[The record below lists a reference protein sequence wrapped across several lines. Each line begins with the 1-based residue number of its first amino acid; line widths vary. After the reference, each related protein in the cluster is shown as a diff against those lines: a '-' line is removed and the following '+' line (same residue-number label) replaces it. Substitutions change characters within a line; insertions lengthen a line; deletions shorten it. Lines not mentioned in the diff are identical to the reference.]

1 MRISD
6 WSSDVCSS
14 DLAERAIRLFDR
26 LWCQCHSAGV
36 RSHTAPRKTHR
47 IAKDAGGGCRALQRR
62 GRIADRMPARRCP
75 SATEPHLSQ
84 IVSSMKDHVAT
95 GGFAFAGRGDDY
107 AIYATVDGE
116 IGDWRGG
123 A

>member
-47 IAKDAGGGCRALQRR
+47 IAKDAGGGCRALPRR

-75 SATEPHLSQ
+75 SAPEPQLSQ
-84 IVSSMKDHVAT
+84 IVSSMKDPVAT
-95 GGFAFAGRGDDY
+95 GGFAFDGRGSDY
-107 AIYATVDGE
+107 EHYATVVGE
-116 IGDWRGG
+116 TVYGRGG
-123 A
+123 G